1 MNNVKEMA
9 QLVAKDIVKR
19 FRHDLDYVPCGGD
32 ILAKVHGDKLDITFY
47 PSHILIEYADSSRC
61 VIENI
66 NSYNNYREITSDI
79 IELIA
84 NQV

>member
-19 FRHDLDYVPCGGD
+19 FRHDLDYVLCGGD
-32 ILAKVHGDKLDITFY
+32 ILAKVHGDKLGITFY

>member
-9 QLVAKDIVKR
+9 QIVAKDIVKR
-19 FRHDLDYVPCGGD
+19 FKHDLDYVSCGGD

-47 PSHILIEYADSSRC
+47 HSHILIEYADSSRC

>member
-1 MNNVKEMA
+1 MNNVKERA
-9 QLVAKDIVKR
+9 QLVAKDVVKR
-19 FRHDLDYVPCGGD
+19 FRHELDYVPCGGN

-47 PSHILIEYADSSRC
+47 PSYILIEYADSSRC

>member
-1 MNNVKEMA
+1 MNNVKERA

-19 FRHDLDYVPCGGD
+19 FRHDLDYIPCGGD

-47 PSHILIEYADSSRC
+47 LSHILIEYVDSSRC

-84 NQV
+84 NHV

>member
-9 QLVAKDIVKR
+9 QLVAKDVAKR
-19 FRHDLDYVPCGGD
+19 FRHNLDYVPCGGD
-32 ILAKVHGDKLDITFY
+32 MLAKVHGDKLDITFY

-84 NQV
+84 NQI

>member
-19 FRHDLDYVPCGGD
+19 FRHDLDYVPCGED

-79 IELIA
+79 IEIIA

>member
-1 MNNVKEMA
+1 MTNVKEMA
-9 QLVAKDIVKR
+9 QLVAKDVVKR

-47 PSHILIEYADSSRC
+47 PSHILIEYADYSRC

>member
-9 QLVAKDIVKR
+9 QLVVKDIIKR
-19 FRHDLDYVPCGGD
+19 FRHDLDYIPCGGD
-32 ILAKVHGDKLDITFY
+32 ILAKLHGDKLDITFY

-66 NSYNNYREITSDI
+66 NSYNNHREITSDI

>member
-32 ILAKVHGDKLDITFY
+32 TLAKVHGDKLDITFY

-61 VIENI
+61 VIEDI

>member
-19 FRHDLDYVPCGGD
+19 FRHDLDYVPRGGD

-79 IELIA
+79 IELIE

>member
-1 MNNVKEMA
+1 MNNVKERA

-19 FRHDLDYVPCGGD
+19 FRHDLDYVHRGGD

-79 IELIA
+79 IELIE